1 MSFACQNPEHGLQRR
16 SERSGEAQR
25 ALFSCALTLHV
36 SFVNGHTDLHADWRF
51 HLGRS
56 FDLTMLTL
64 QNSKERDAGEWE
76 VLFQEADPRFKFI
89 GIRKLLG
96 PSSLI
101 EAEWQDDRGEM
112 VEN

>member
-1 MSFACQNPEHGLQRR
+1 
-16 SERSGEAQR
+16 
-25 ALFSCALTLHV
+25 
-36 SFVNGHTDLHADWRF
+36 
-51 HLGRS
+51 
-56 FDLTMLTL
+56 MLTL

-76 VLFQEADPRFKFI
+76 GLFQEADPRFKFV

-101 EAEWQDDRGEM
+101 EAEWQDGPGEK